1 MPTPSRGQGTQTWS
15 LYPEWGSRMKVV
27 LAEKPS
33 VARDLAAYLKAKS
46 RHEGYF
52 EGNGYQVTWSYG
64 HLVGL
69 KEPEEYDPTWKS
81 WKLETLPI
89 VPESFQLKTLN
100 ERGGEQQ
107 F

>member
-1 MPTPSRGQGTQTWS
+1 
-15 LYPEWGSRMKVV
+15 MKVV

-33 VARDLAAYLKAKS
+33 VARDLAAYLRARSK
-46 RHEGYF
+46 HEGYF

-69 KEPEEYDPTWKS
+69 KEPEEYDPTWKA

-89 VPESFQLKTLN
+89 VPGEFQLKTLS
-100 ERGGEQQ
+100 ERGGKQHDPHQ
-107 F
+107 TRDA